1 MDMYKKFCKDCIQG
15 KIGYKCDFH
24 ILDSSSKSNGDN
36 NNNNNGKVVDV
47 SIVSPTQAAVD
58 QARSELR
65 HEMYINEPTS
75 SEHIQSG
82 GNSYR
87 RQINKKIKL
96 KPQTAKRKREVN
108 NKKRVEQR
116 TKKKSKAE
124 GKSIKVKSYKS
135 LWM

>member
-1 MDMYKKFCKDCIQG
+1 MYKKFCEDCIQG

-24 ILDSSSKSNGDN
+24 ILDSSLKSNGDN

-65 HEMYINEPTS
+65 HEMYINEPAS
-75 SEHIQSG
+75 SKYIQTG

-87 RQINKKIKL
+87 RQIKNTKIK
-96 KPQTAKRKREVN
+96 PQATKRKREVN
-108 NKKRVEQR
+108 NKRRAEKRIKNQ
-116 TKKKSKAE
+116 SKANA
-124 GKSIKVKSYKS
+124 KAIKVKSYKS